1 MNPRAF
7 ISTRA
12 YIANTAYSTA
22 DKLTPTTAT
31 LSLLQ
36 GIFKAKKT
44 PLKGILVLTPSSQ
57 RSADERNSP
66 LSSSLSHSMVTY
78 ENHFSLFLQDR

>member
-22 DKLTPTTAT
+22 DKLTPGYSFFS

-36 GIFKAKKT
+36 GLFKAKKT
-44 PLKGILVLTPSSQ
+44 PLKPCPSSLL
-57 RSADERNSP
+57 RDS
-66 LSSSLSHSMVTY
+66 
-78 ENHFSLFLQDR
+78 

>member
-44 PLKGILVLTPSSQ
+44 PLKGILVLTPSS
-57 RSADERNSP
+57 
-66 LSSSLSHSMVTY
+66 
-78 ENHFSLFLQDR
+78 

>member
-7 ISTRA
+7 ISTKA

-31 LSLLQ
+31 LSLLLRSNPFEYQ
-36 GIFKAKKT
+36 YSMEHPILEIVLY
-44 PLKGILVLTPSSQ
+44 LKDLIPVPGQQFYSF
-57 RSADERNSP
+57 R
-66 LSSSLSHSMVTY
+66 
-78 ENHFSLFLQDR
+78 